1 MASTTLDK
9 LFVAIALAGLFAF
22 CGVVVWSVAIPDLT
36 ITIVL
41 VLFLACNDF
50 WISVF
55 RPRGGDHPAKMESGL
70 EQLPT
75 GDSGHPLPGSTR
87 D

>member
-1 MASTTLDK
+1 MPSAALDK
-9 LFVAIALAGLFAF
+9 LFVAIALLGLFAF
-22 CGVVVWSVAIPDLT
+22 CAVIMWSVAIPDLT

-41 VLFLACNDF
+41 VLALACHDF

-55 RPRGGDHPAKMESGL
+55 RPPAGSRPAEMESGT
-70 EQLPT
+70 EALPT
-75 GDSGHPLPGSTR
+75 GVSGRVLPGSTQ

>member
-9 LFVAIALAGLFAF
+9 LFVAIALAGLFTF
-22 CGVVVWSVAIPDLT
+22 CGIVLWSVAIPDLT
-36 ITIVL
+36 ITVVL

-55 RPRGGDHPAKMESGL
+55 RPPGGDHPAEMESGL

-75 GDSGHPLPGSTR
+75 GVSGRPLPGSTQ